1 MVSTLVSA
9 CARLLAGPGRM
20 ITLWVRRPLSVSQHG
35 ANSAVHPSGVGK
47 SVVIHVIRYMDYGVK
62 A

>member
-1 MVSTLVSA
+1 M
-9 CARLLAGPGRM
+9 CEQLAQDRY
-20 ITLWVRRPLSVSQHG
+20 VNR
-35 ANSAVHPSGVGK
+35 